1 MKKLSIFVFWI
12 CILLTVLL
20 GCTASRGMSIRERI
34 LNAAWHQK
42 ETKKDKAI
50 SSLEQTFNLWI
61 GHHISGV
68 IRRMG
73 PATQITDDQ
82 AGGQIYIW
90 VQHHQKTVRQ
100 PYTINPPKQETPIC
114 KKTITSGE
122 MRWNPLFNRLEYES
136 ETKTTYPEKSFSDR
150 LLEMQTRTKYRKE
163 TVTTTGRMMLYTRAD
178 GTIYHWLIITPNN
191 HYSYNNRRN
200 AKKDVHHYNNQS
212 LSEEEKGQYPD
223 DIRKYDMTI
232 YLFPND
238 VNAYFNRGIAKY
250 KLGLTHEAEQ
260 DLRTALRL
268 ATQQDKVNLKNRI
281 EKSLR
286 ALQ

>member
-1 MKKLSIFVFWI
+1 MDCWTFWVSFQKQGEYFMKELHVSSFFA
-12 CILLTVLL
+12 CILLLGL
-20 GCTASRGMSIRERI
+20 SGCTMPTA
-34 LNAAWHQK
+34 LNQNK
-42 ETKKDKAI
+42 PNTDFMD
-50 SSLEQTFNLWI
+50 TWI

-73 PATQITDDQ
+73 PATQITEDQ
-82 AGGQIYIW
+82 AGGRIYIW

-100 PYTINPPKQETPIC
+100 PYTIDPPKQQTPIS

-191 HYSYNNRRN
+191 HYAYDPGN
-200 AKKDVHHYNNQS
+200 AKKDTHGYNNRS
-212 LSEEEKGQYPD
+212 LTQEEKRQYID
-223 DIRKYDMTI
+223 DIRKYDSTI
-232 YLFPND
+232 YLFPD
-238 VNAYFNRGIAKY
+238 DAMAYCKRAYAKY
-250 KLGLTHEAEQ
+250 KLGQTNEAKQ
-260 DLRTALRL
+260 DLHRALWL
-268 ATQQDKVNLKNRI
+268 ATQQDKVKLKNSI
-281 EKSLR
+281 EETLR
-286 ALQ
+286 DLQ